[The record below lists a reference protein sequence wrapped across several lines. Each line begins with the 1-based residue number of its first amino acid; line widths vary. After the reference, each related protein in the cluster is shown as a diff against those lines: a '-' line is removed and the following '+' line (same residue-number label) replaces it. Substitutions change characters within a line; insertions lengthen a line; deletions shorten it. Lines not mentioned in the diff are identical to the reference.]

1 MLQLQAS
8 HSKDMFCQFP
18 FRRIFYYGTYEST
31 GKETEKRTSVHGSD
45 VSMKLTTSLE
55 SDLILY
61 FGIFMN
67 ILHLALVT
75 LFVLVVTR
83 HPFPYRFFMLFLQA
97 E

>member
-1 MLQLQAS
+1 MLI
-8 HSKDMFCQFP
+8 
-18 FRRIFYYGTYEST
+18 RIRNISEACFT
-31 GKETEKRTSVHGSD
+31 TSDIIHRSNL
-45 VSMKLTTSLE
+45 SIKLTALLE